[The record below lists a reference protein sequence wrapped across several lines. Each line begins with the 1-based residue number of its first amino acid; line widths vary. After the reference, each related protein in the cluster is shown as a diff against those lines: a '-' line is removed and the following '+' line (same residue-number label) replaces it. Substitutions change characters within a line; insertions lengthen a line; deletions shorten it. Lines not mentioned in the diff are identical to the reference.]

1 MDVSTKIIFIYALVI
16 ILLILFTAVVDKYAA
31 TAFFNKARILLQKGN
46 LNEISL
52 TILIKQTKVKRY
64 YILYMLRRLYLI
76 TLTDDIKE
84 DQNTVLKALLYYERE
99 IDLVKLPNNLKEI
112 IKLLQENNS
121 PELIKQLTDS
131 INSLYLSDRNHKR
144 CNLILGGAGFILAVV
159 SVIPEL
165 AKFLR

>member
-1 MDVSTKIIFIYALVI
+1 MEVSTKIIFIYAFVI
-16 ILLILFTAVVDKYAA
+16 ILLILFTAVVDKHAA
-31 TAFFNKARILLQKGN
+31 TVFFNKARILLQKGN

-64 YILYMLRRLYLI
+64 YVSYMLRRLYLI

-84 DQNTVLKALLYYERE
+84 HQSTVLELLLYYERE
-99 IDLVKLPNNLKEI
+99 IDLVNLPNNLKEI
-112 IKLLQENNS
+112 VKLLQKNNS
-121 PELIKQLTDS
+121 PELIKRLTDS
-131 INSLYLSDRNHKR
+131 INSLYLSDKNHKR
-144 CNLILGGAGFILAVV
+144 CNLILGGASFILAIA